1 MRKAAEGSWQRHRRT
16 RNGKEVLSKMLWN
29 GGTREGAQ
37 DKGGDFWLLRP
48 YLPARSSR
56 QACSLAEAQRF
67 LDLNRSAHSPY
78 RILDLG
84 CGAGN
89 SLAPLRKDQTGV
101 QWFGLDIAD
110 SLEVRNRRVT
120 SPPLCTYDG
129 MQIPMQS
136 DSIDLVYSRQVFE
149 HVRHPEQLLSEVFRI
164 IRPGGFFLG
173 STSHLEPFHSRSYWN
188 YTPYGFAI
196 LLQSAGFDGIEVR
209 PGIDGL
215 TLISRRLFS
224 YLRLSWMFES
234 FFVEESPLN
243 SIIESLR
250 ILNVAPTRRN
260 ALKLYFCGH
269 FVFRAKR
276 KESVPKNPTES
287 H

>member
-1 MRKAAEGSWQRHRRT
+1 MTS
-16 RNGKEVLSKMLWN
+16 WN
-29 GGTREGAQ
+29 GGTQKASQE
-37 DKGGDFWLLRP
+37 KGGDFWLLEP
-48 YLPARSSR
+48 YLPASSSR
-56 QACSLAEAQRF
+56 QACSLTEAQHI
-67 LDLNRSAHSPY
+67 LDQTEGASSPY

-84 CGAGN
+84 CGTGN
-89 SLAPLRKDQTGV
+89 SLAPLKRNLTKV

-110 SLEVRNRRVT
+110 SLEVRNRRRA
-120 SPPLCTYDG
+120 SPALCTYDG
-129 MQIPMQS
+129 TQIPMRS

-164 IRPGGFFLG
+164 IRPGGVFIG

-188 YTPYGFAI
+188 YTPYGFSI
-196 LLQSAGFDGIEVR
+196 LLQSAGFQGIEVR

-224 YLRLSWMFES
+224 YLRLSWLFES
-234 FFVEESPLN
+234 FFAEESPLN

-250 ILNVAPTRRN
+250 ILKVGCTRRN

-269 FVFRAKR
+269 FVFRARRAEPVHENIK
-276 KESVPKNPTES
+276 SAN
-287 H
+287 